1 MLHHAVDVLLPEELG
16 QGPPPRWRIWVNFQ
30 AGPFHV
36 EVKLL
41 SQLFDDALADVA
53 EGSYVI
59 GENADVD

>member
-1 MLHHAVDVLLPEELG
+1 MDFP
-16 QGPPPRWRIWVNFQ
+16 

-59 GENADVD
+59 GEDADVDGHNKSLS